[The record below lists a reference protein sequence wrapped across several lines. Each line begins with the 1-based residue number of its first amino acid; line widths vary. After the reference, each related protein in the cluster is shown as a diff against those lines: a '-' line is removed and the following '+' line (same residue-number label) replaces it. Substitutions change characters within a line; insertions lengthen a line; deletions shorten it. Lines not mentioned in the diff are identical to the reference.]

1 MNCHEIIKLIKGIT
15 CSAFS
20 DVLNPIFQKMS
31 AIKWTMFL
39 FKIYCL
45 VTTEPV
51 EEIL

>member
-1 MNCHEIIKLIKGIT
+1 MKLIKGIT
-15 CSAFS
+15 CSAVL

-39 FKIYCL
+39 FKIYFF

-51 EEIL
+51 EEIQ